1 MRRKIRATLAI
12 ILVTI
17 IITTSAHGATYQNFQ
32 TTSSSSATASI
43 PAAAYNEIIA
53 YINQYNTA
61 PYYMK
66 IQNQSYIQDVYS
78 RTYAL
83 AVTSALF
90 LPNAAACLYHY
101 LDNTG
106 TLYTSLVIE
115 DMLDAGTS
123 TNQYV
128 RMTEE
133 LNELIEATEH
143 LATSASYKIVEIY
156 QRTDDRTPSSLDWR
170 EAIGHYRTWS
180 FFNGTRAS
188 NPIYTFSYSGTAKY
202 HVEDFYNFDPNSNE
216 VYLIACNGDVF
227 FYELWDLHY
236 YGYAKSFAISS
247 YADISLSW
255 MKGQRIGTGVVL
267 SY

>member
-156 QRTDDRTPSSLDWR
+156 QRTDDRTP
-170 EAIGHYRTWS
+170 WS